1 LTTAPLPTPDARA
14 ADVPSPDGAAPPLL
28 AVRGLRARVAGADE
42 EILRGVDLEVAP
54 GEIHALMG
62 PNGSG
67 KSTLAKIL
75 AGHPGYEVTA
85 GEALFRGRDLLAL
98 EPDERAREGLF
109 LAFQDP
115 MEIPG
120 VSIANFLRTAVNA
133 RRPEGDEVSVLDFF
147 DELRAAMALLR
158 MDETFAE
165 RFVNEGFSGGEKKR
179 AEILQMALLRPD
191 LAVLDETDS
200 GLDVDALRLVAE
212 GVKTLAG
219 ERPGMSVLLIT
230 HYQRI
235 LNHIEPDRV
244 HVMYRGR
251 IVQSGAKQLA
261 LEIEARGYDFLREA
275 FAPAAG

>member
-1 LTTAPLPTPDARA
+1 MTTAPLPTAVAREGA
-14 ADVPSPDGAAPPLL
+14 ADPATPLL
-28 AVRGLRARVAGADE
+28 VVRGLRAKVAGADE
-42 EILRGVDLEVAP
+42 EILRGVDLEAGP

-67 KSTLAKIL
+67 KSTLAKII
-75 AGHPGYEVTA
+75 AGHPGYEVTG
-85 GEALFRGRDLLAL
+85 GEVLYRGHDLLAL
-98 EPDERAREGLF
+98 EPDERARQGVF
-109 LAFQDP
+109 LAFQYP

-133 RRPEGDEVSVLDFF
+133 RRPRDEEVSVLDFY
-147 DELRAAMALLR
+147 DDLKAAMEMLR
-158 MDETFAE
+158 MDEGFAE

-200 GLDVDALRLVAE
+200 GLDVDALRLVAD
-212 GVKTLAG
+212 GVNDLAR
-219 ERPGMSVLLIT
+219 ERPEMAVLLIT

-251 IVQSGAKQLA
+251 IVQSGAKDLA
-261 LEIEARGYDFLREA
+261 LEIETRGYDFLREA

>member
-1 LTTAPLPTPDARA
+1 LTTAPSPTPDARTAGGAAAA
-14 ADVPSPDGAAPPLL
+14 ADAARLL
-28 AVRGLRARVAGADE
+28 EVRGLRARVEGADE
-42 EILRGVDLEVAP
+42 EILRGVDLEIAE

-67 KSTLAKIL
+67 KSTLAKVL
-75 AGHPGYEVTA
+75 AGHPGYEVT
-85 GEALFRGRDLLAL
+85 GGQALFKGRDLLGL
-98 EPDERAREGLF
+98 EPDARGREGLF
-109 LAFQDP
+109 LAFQYP

-120 VSIANFLRTAVNA
+120 VSIANFLRTAINA
-133 RRPEGDEVSVLDFF
+133 RRAEGEEISVLDFY
-147 DELRAAMALLR
+147 DELRQAMATLR
-158 MDETFAE
+158 MDESFAE

-212 GVKTLAG
+212 GVKALAA
-219 ERPGMSVLLIT
+219 ERTEMSVLLIT

-251 IVQSGAKQLA
+251 IVQSGAKELA

-275 FAPAAG
+275 FASAAG